1 MVDLRRDGVGIGV
14 FTGVEIVGLIVWL
27 MLATTG
33 AGAVGAAILFGL
45 LVIEH
50 IIASNVTGFR
60 PLANLQNV
68 PVLQIAVF
76 SALETGVWVAWLLL
90 TNVNQLLAAAV
101 LGAGLIVEH
110 TISDNVAKGQ
120 GLFSQLVD
128 ERTVGFSLI
137 ETVAAVVWLQQVG
150 EGNAAGGIV
159 VLAILSTL
167 EHIMGIR
174 LARQPT

>member
-1 MVDLRRDGVGIGV
+1 MSDLRRDGVGIGV
-14 FTGVEIVGLIVWL
+14 FTGVEVVGLVVWL

-33 AGAVGAAILFGL
+33 AGVIGAAILFGL

-50 IIASNVTGFR
+50 IIASNVIARR
-60 PLANLQNV
+60 PLANVRDV
-68 PVLQIAVF
+68 PVLQIAIF
-76 SALETGVWVAWLLL
+76 SALETGVWATWLLL
-90 TNVNQLLAAAV
+90 TGVNQLLAAAV

-120 GLFSQLVD
+120 GLLSQLVD

-159 VLAILSTL
+159 VLAVLSTL